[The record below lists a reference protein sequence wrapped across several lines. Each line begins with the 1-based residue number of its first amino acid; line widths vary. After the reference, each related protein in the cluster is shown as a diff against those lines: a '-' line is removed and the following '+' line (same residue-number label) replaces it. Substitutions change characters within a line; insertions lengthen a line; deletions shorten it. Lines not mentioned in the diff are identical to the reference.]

1 MKKVLATFLVASLM
15 SINLTCFAETVKP
28 VSVTTAP
35 SELNSKL
42 LNKQYSAYSVSYTN
56 KGQNPLLVNNIKG
69 ENLIGDM
76 NKINEACSYSK
87 FFKTMMALGPFTLG
101 ITTIIATPFMFKE
114 IDNMKQASN
123 EAVKYAN
130 ASFIRAKNEVL
141 MPQQAVTYF
150 VLVPLNQTPNMT
162 AVFEDTKTHEY
173 TSVDT
178 SK

>member
-15 SINLTCFAETVKP
+15 SINLTCLAETVKP

-42 LNKQYSAYSVSYTN
+42 LNKQYSAYSISYIN

-101 ITTIIATPFMFKE
+101 ITT
-114 IDNMKQASN
+114 
-123 EAVKYAN
+123 
-130 ASFIRAKNEVL
+130 
-141 MPQQAVTYF
+141 
-150 VLVPLNQTPNMT
+150 
-162 AVFEDTKTHEY
+162 
-173 TSVDT
+173 
-178 SK
+178 